1 MSSEILSEKTKYKSK
16 SMFFRVLFSRT
27 MITFLMLLIQ
37 IVFLA
42 GIFVWL
48 NSYSSYIL
56 LSCSILGALLVIF
69 LISSN
74 GRAEFEFAWIIIIC
88 VLPVFG
94 VMLYLFVLLNPG
106 SLGRQ
111 KLLERRVKETEE
123 YFVTQEYVEAALNRE
138 KREIEQIAHYLR
150 NSGGYPAYQNTEV
163 TYFPL
168 GEKKYEDLLIELRK
182 AEKFIFL
189 EYFLIDLG
197 IVWGSVLEIL
207 KEKAAQGVEVRVM
220 YDGTCTVALLPYS
233 YPKTLRAYGI
243 KAKVFAPIR
252 PMLSTHQNNRDHR
265 KIVVIDGKVGYTGG
279 VNLADEYMN
288 LRELYG
294 HWKDAAIKLEGDA
307 VRTLTLL
314 FLQMWNITER
324 DGEFYANYIREP
336 LPVIKK
342 SRDDGFLIP
351 YGDDPVNGEDIAENV
366 YRYLI
371 NGAKR
376 YIHIMS
382 PYFIVDSEML
392 SAITFAAKRG
402 VDVKLLLP
410 HIPDKKIPFMMAKT
424 YYRTLL
430 GADVEIYEY
439 TPGFVHAKVM
449 VSDDKKAVVGT
460 INMDYRSMYHHF
472 ECGVLLYRKKVIREI
487 EEDFQATLEQSQ
499 RITIEDYEK
508 LPLFSRFM
516 GRVFRLFE
524 PLM

>member
-1 MSSEILSEKTKYKSK
+1 MNAEILSEKTRYKSK

-27 MITFLMLLIQ
+27 MITFVMLFIQ

-42 GIFVWL
+42 GVFVWL

-56 LSCSILGALLVIF
+56 LGCSILGALLVIF

-74 GRAEFEFAWIIIIC
+74 GRAEFEFVWIIIIC

-94 VMLYLFVLLNPG
+94 VLLYLFVLLNPG
-106 SLGRQ
+106 GIGLQ
-111 KLLERRVKETEE
+111 KLLARRVKETQG
-123 YFVTQEYVEAALNRE
+123 YLATQECVQTALDKDR
-138 KREIEQIAHYLR
+138 KEITQIAHYLK
-150 NSGGYPAYQNTEV
+150 NTGGYPAYRNTKV

-168 GEKKYEDLLIELRK
+168 GRSKYEDLLVELKK
-182 AEKFIFL
+182 AESFIFL
-189 EYFLIDLG
+189 EYFIIDEG
-197 IVWGSVLEIL
+197 TVWNSVLEIL
-207 KEKAAQGVEVRVM
+207 KQKVEEGVEVRVM

-233 YPKTLRAYGI
+233 YPKTLQSYGI

-265 KIVVIDGKVGYTGG
+265 KILVIDGKVGYTGG

-294 HWKDAAIKLEGDA
+294 HWKDVAIKLEGDA
-307 VRTLTLL
+307 VRTLTIL

-324 DGEFYANYIREP
+324 DGEVYADYVRES
-336 LPVIKK
+336 LPVTKN

-351 YGDDPVNGEDIAENV
+351 YGDDPANKEDIAENV

-376 YIHIMS
+376 YVHIMT

-430 GADVEIYEY
+430 NAGVEIYEY

-449 VSDDKKAVVGT
+449 VSDDRKAVVGT
-460 INMDYRSMYHHF
+460 INMDYRSLYHHF
-472 ECGVLLYRKKVIREI
+472 ECGVLLYRKKVIQEI
-487 EEDFQATLEQSQ
+487 EQDYQATLALSQ
-499 RITIEDYEK
+499 RITIEDYER
-508 LPLFSRFM
+508 LPLASRFL